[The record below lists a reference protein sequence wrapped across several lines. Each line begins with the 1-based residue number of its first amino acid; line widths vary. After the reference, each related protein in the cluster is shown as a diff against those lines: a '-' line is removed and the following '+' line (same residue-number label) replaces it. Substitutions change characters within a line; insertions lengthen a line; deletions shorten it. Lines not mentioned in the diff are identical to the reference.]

1 MVQYN
6 RKEKKGALQN
16 KTKERSRK
24 MTALIY
30 ILSLVLKIRLA
41 LTIAAFGFTE
51 LVFFIVLYN
60 IVVNHFYKNN

>member
-51 LVFFIVLYN
+51 LIFYIVLYN